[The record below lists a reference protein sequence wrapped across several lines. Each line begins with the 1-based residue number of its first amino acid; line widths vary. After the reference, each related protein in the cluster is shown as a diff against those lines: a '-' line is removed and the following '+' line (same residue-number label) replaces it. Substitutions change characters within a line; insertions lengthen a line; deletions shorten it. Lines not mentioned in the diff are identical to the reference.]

1 MSGQADEIKGRTKE
15 AIGDLTDD
23 KDLQREGQ
31 IDQAAGKAKN
41 KLEDAKDWADDKIDD
56 VNDKLNRKDGS

>member
-41 KLEDAKDWADDKIDD
+41 KLEDAKDWAEDKIDD
-56 VNDKLNRKDGS
+56 VNDKLNRKD

>member
-1 MSGQADEIKGRTKE
+1 MSGQADELKGRGKE
-15 AIGDLTDD
+15 AIGVLTDD

-31 IDQAAGKAKN
+31 NDQVAGKTKN

-56 VNDKLNRKDGS
+56 VNDKLNRKD